1 VPWRIT
7 RKRVIISISTILKP
21 RPNGISKLRAPACG
35 RQAQAG
41 ISDSMITLNHVQKQ
55 FGSKVLFRDCSLQIG
70 VRGRVGL
77 IGPNGSGKT
86 TLFRMI
92 LGEESIDEGEV
103 LIAKGV
109 KMGYLPQ
116 EVISFKGNTVLNE
129 VLKSLTNITS
139 LQDKMKI
146 LEEELSS
153 MEVPK
158 EQERLAKE
166 YGKLQ
171 ERYTLLG
178 GYGLEAEAKRILQGL
193 GFKEGD
199 FDRLTDELSGGWR
212 MRMALAKI
220 LLQSPDL
227 LLLDE
232 PTNHLDLVSLIWLE
246 EFLINYPGAMVIVS
260 HDRVF
265 LNHLIDWIAEIEA
278 QKIDLYYG
286 DYDHYLEE
294 KEARRQILEATYK
307 TQQRKIEQTE
317 RFIERFRAK
326 NTKSSQVQSRIKM
339 LEKIERIELPEKKK
353 EIRLHFPAPKRS
365 GHKAVEVKNL
375 HKSYGETVVYQGI
388 DFNLYR
394 GDKVALVG
402 PNGAGKSTLLKILA
416 GVLVFEEGEVILG
429 KDVTRAYF
437 AQHQFDILGPENTV
451 FEELLSIATD
461 ESQTELRTI
470 LGTFLFSGDEIDKRV
485 SVLSGGEK
493 SRLVLAKMLL
503 RPANFLLLDEPT
515 SHLDI
520 PSRNVLEMALK
531 QFQGTICLI
540 THDRHLINEIA
551 NKIVEIDKGIP
562 HLYPG
567 NYEYY
572 LYKKQQI
579 EKEEVPKEVGA
590 IPSGPEAHPGR
601 RQEPSL
607 PIKKRASYRTKEERR
622 KRAQEMDQ
630 FKRQLSSLEKRFQEV
645 EKSLHATTQ
654 KLDHLNQRLSD
665 PSLYLNQQETYETVQ
680 THKQVKEQVRELT
693 QLWEFLALELEEL
706 KMASLLSTAKD

>member
-1 VPWRIT
+1 
-7 RKRVIISISTILKP
+7 
-21 RPNGISKLRAPACG
+21 
-35 RQAQAG
+35 
-41 ISDSMITLNHVQKQ
+41 MITLTHVQKQ
-55 FGSKVLFRDCSLQIG
+55 FGSKVLFKDCSLQIG
-70 VRGRVGL
+70 VRDRVGL

-92 LGEESIDEGEV
+92 LGEESIDDGEI

-109 KMGYLPQ
+109 KIGHLPQ
-116 EVISFKGNTVLNE
+116 EVISFKENTVLDE
-129 VLKSLTNITS
+129 VLRSLTNITS

-146 LEEELSS
+146 LEEELSTIQG
-153 MEVPK
+153 PK
-158 EQERLAKE
+158 EQEKLTKE

-193 GFKEGD
+193 GFKERD
-199 FDRLTDELSGGWR
+199 FNRVTHELSGGWL
-212 MRMALAKI
+212 MRIALAKI

-232 PTNHLDLVSLIWLE
+232 PTNHLDLASLIWLE

-278 QKIDLYYG
+278 QRIDLYYG

-294 KEARRQILEATYK
+294 KEARVQILEATFK

-353 EIRLHFPAPKRS
+353 EVRFHFPAPKRS
-365 GHKAVEVKNL
+365 GHKVVEVKNL
-375 HKSYGETVVYQGI
+375 HKSYGDTVVYQGI
-388 DFNLYR
+388 GISFYR
-394 GDKVALVG
+394 GDKAALVG

-416 GVLVFEEGEVILG
+416 GVLDFEQGEVTLG

-437 AQHQFDILGPENTV
+437 AQHQFDILRPENTV

-461 ESQTELRTI
+461 ESQTELRTL
-470 LGTFLFSGDEIDKRV
+470 LGTFLFTGDEIEKKV

-503 RPANFLLLDEPT
+503 KPANFLLFDEPT

-520 PSRNVLEMALK
+520 SSRNVLETALK
-531 QFQGTICLI
+531 QFQGTLCLI

-551 NKIVEIDKGIP
+551 NKIIEIDQGIP

-567 NYEYY
+567 NYDYY
-572 LYKKQQI
+572 LYKKQQLQKEQVKKEVQVKAEVK
-579 EKEEVPKEVGA
+579 EKEKYA
-590 IPSGPEAHPGR
+590 T
-601 RQEPSL
+601 
-607 PIKKRASYRTKEERR
+607 KKSKVVVKEERR
-622 KRAQEMDQ
+622 KRSQEMDQ
-630 FKRQLSSLEKRFQEV
+630 FRRQRSGLEKRFQEI
-645 EKSLHATTQ
+645 EKSLHEATQ
-654 KLDHLNQRLSD
+654 KLDQLNQRLSD
-665 PSLYLNQQETYETVQ
+665 PNLYLNQQETYETVQ
-680 THKQVKEQVRELT
+680 THKQVKEQVKKLT
-693 QLWEFLALELEEL
+693 QSWEFLALELEEM
-706 KMASLLSTAKD
+706 KGVM

>member
-1 VPWRIT
+1 
-7 RKRVIISISTILKP
+7 
-21 RPNGISKLRAPACG
+21 
-35 RQAQAG
+35 
-41 ISDSMITLNHVQKQ
+41 
-55 FGSKVLFRDCSLQIG
+55 
-70 VRGRVGL
+70 
-77 IGPNGSGKT
+77 
-86 TLFRMI
+86 
-92 LGEESIDEGEV
+92 
-103 LIAKGV
+103 
-109 KMGYLPQ
+109 
-116 EVISFKGNTVLNE
+116 
-129 VLKSLTNITS
+129 
-139 LQDKMKI
+139 MKI

-153 MEVPK
+153 MEDPK

-193 GFKEGD
+193 GFKERD

-212 MRMALAKI
+212 MRIALAKI

-294 KEARRQILEATYK
+294 KEARGQILEATYK

-339 LEKIERIELPEKKK
+339 LEKIERIKLPEKKK
-353 EIRLHFPAPKRS
+353 EIRFHFPAPKRS
-365 GHKAVEVKNL
+365 GHKVAEVKNL

-388 DFNLYR
+388 GLHLYR

-416 GVLVFEEGEVILG
+416 GVLDFEKGEVILG

-437 AQHQFDILGPENTV
+437 AQNQFDLLRPENTV
-451 FEELLSIATD
+451 FEELLSIATE
-461 ESQTELRTI
+461 ESQTELRTL
-470 LGTFLFSGDEIDKRV
+470 LGTFLFTGDDIDKRV

-503 RPANFLLLDEPT
+503 KPANFLLLDEPT

-520 PSRNVLEMALK
+520 SSRNVLEMALK

-551 NKIVEIDKGIP
+551 NKVVEIDQGIP
-562 HLYPG
+562 RLYPG
-567 NYEYY
+567 NYDYY

-579 EKEEVPKEVGA
+579 QSDEHVGA
-590 IPSGPEAHPGR
+590 IYGTTVAPTHE
-601 RQEPSL
+601 L
-607 PIKKRASYRTKEERR
+607 PLQKRKSSYKTKEERR

-630 FKRQLSSLEKRFQEV
+630 FRRQLSGLEKRVQEV
-645 EKSLHATTQ
+645 EKSLHEATQ

-665 PSLYLNQQETYETVQ
+665 PNLYSNQRETYETVQ
-680 THKQVKEQVRELT
+680 THKQVQEQVRELT
-693 QLWEFLALELEEL
+693 QLWEFLALELEEV
-706 KMASLLSTAKD
+706 KMASLMANAED

>member
-1 VPWRIT
+1 
-7 RKRVIISISTILKP
+7 
-21 RPNGISKLRAPACG
+21 
-35 RQAQAG
+35 
-41 ISDSMITLNHVQKQ
+41 MITLNHVQKQ
-55 FGSKVLFRDCSLQIG
+55 FGSKVLFGDCSLQIG
-70 VRGRVGL
+70 VRDRVGL
-77 IGPNGSGKT
+77 IGPNGAGKT
-86 TLFRMI
+86 SLFRMI
-92 LGEESIDEGEV
+92 LGEESIDEGEI

-116 EVISFKGNTVLNE
+116 EVISFKGNTLLDE
-129 VLKSLTNITS
+129 VLKSLTSITS

-153 MEVPK
+153 IKDPK
-158 EQERLAKE
+158 DQERIAKE

-193 GFKEGD
+193 GFKERD
-199 FDRLTDELSGGWR
+199 FNRLTDELSGGWR
-212 MRMALAKI
+212 MRIALAKI

-232 PTNHLDLVSLIWLE
+232 PTNHLDLGSLIWLE

-265 LNHLIDWIAEIEA
+265 LNHLIGWIAEIES
-278 QKIDLYYG
+278 QRIDLYRG

-294 KEARRQILEATYK
+294 KESREQILEATYK

-339 LEKIERIELPEKKK
+339 LEKIERIELPEKRR
-353 EIRLHFPAPKRS
+353 EIRFQFPAPKRS
-365 GHKAVEVKNL
+365 GHKVAEVKDL
-375 HKSYGETVVYQGI
+375 YKSYGETIVYQGI
-388 DFNLYR
+388 GLHLYR

-416 GVLVFEEGEVILG
+416 GVLDFEEGEVILG

-437 AQHQFDILGPENTV
+437 AQHQFDLLCPENTV
-451 FEELLSIATD
+451 FGELLSIATD
-461 ESQTELRTI
+461 ESQTELRTL
-470 LGTFLFSGDEIDKRV
+470 LGTFLFSGDDIDKRV

-503 RPANFLLLDEPT
+503 KPANFLLLDEPT

-520 PSRNVLEMALK
+520 SSRNVLEMALK

-551 NKIVEIDKGIP
+551 NKVVEIDQGIP
-562 HLYPG
+562 RVYPG
-567 NYEYY
+567 NYDYY

-579 EKEEVPKEVGA
+579 QKGEIQQEGGEVVESTVGPTHES
-590 IPSGPEAHPGR
+590 PSPTR
-601 RQEPSL
+601 KKSL
-607 PIKKRASYRTKEERR
+607 YKTKEERR

-630 FKRQLSSLEKRFQEV
+630 FNRQLSGLEKRVQEV
-645 EKSLHATTQ
+645 EKSLQEATQ

-665 PSLYLNQQETYETVQ
+665 PHLYLNQRETYETVQ
-680 THKQVKEQVRELT
+680 THKQVKDQVKELT

-706 KMASLLSTAKD
+706 KMTSIMASAGD

>member
-1 VPWRIT
+1 
-7 RKRVIISISTILKP
+7 
-21 RPNGISKLRAPACG
+21 
-35 RQAQAG
+35 
-41 ISDSMITLNHVQKQ
+41 MMTLDHIQKQ
-55 FGSKVLFRDCSLQIG
+55 FGGKVLFRDCSLQIG
-70 VRGRVGL
+70 ARDRVGL

-92 LGEESIDEGEV
+92 LGEESIDEGEI

-109 KMGYLPQ
+109 KIGYLPQ
-116 EVISFKGNTVLNE
+116 EVITFRANTVLDE

-153 MEVPK
+153 IEDQK
-158 EQERLAKE
+158 KQERLAKE

-193 GFKEGD
+193 GFKERD
-199 FDRLTDELSGGWR
+199 FNRATDELSGGWL
-212 MRMALAKI
+212 MRIALAKI

-232 PTNHLDLVSLIWLE
+232 PTNHLDLESLIWLE
-246 EFLINYPGAMVIVS
+246 EFLIGYPGAMIIVS

-265 LNHLIDWIAEIEA
+265 LNHLIDRIAEIEA

-286 DYDHYLEE
+286 DYDHYLQER
-294 KEARRQILEATYK
+294 EARRQVLEATYK

-339 LEKIERIELPEKKK
+339 LEKIERIELPENNK
-353 EIRLHFPAPKRS
+353 EIRFHFPSPKRS
-365 GHKAVEVKNL
+365 GHKVAEVKNL
-375 HKSYGETVVYQGI
+375 HKRYGETVVYQGI

-416 GVLVFEEGEVILG
+416 GVLDHEKGEVILG

-437 AQHQFDILGPENTV
+437 AQHQFDILRPENTV

-461 ESQTELRTI
+461 ESQTELRTL
-470 LGTFLFSGDEIDKRV
+470 LGTFLFSGDEIEKKV

-493 SRLVLAKMLL
+493 SRLILAKMLL
-503 RPANFLLLDEPT
+503 RPANFLLFDEPT

-520 PSRNVLEMALK
+520 PSRNVLEMGLR
-531 QFQGTICLI
+531 QFQGTICFI

-551 NKIVEIDKGIP
+551 NKIIEIDKGIP

-567 NYEYY
+567 NYDYY
-572 LYKKQQI
+572 LYKIQQI
-579 EKEEVPKEVGA
+579 PIDESQEEARAAPA
-590 IPSGPEAHPGR
+590 SPSP
-601 RQEPSL
+601 L
-607 PIKKRASYRTKEERR
+607 KKKSSYRSKEERR
-622 KRAQEMDQ
+622 KKALEIDQ

-645 EKSLHATTQ
+645 EESLHEATQ
-654 KLDHLNQRLSD
+654 KLDHLNQRLSSPD
-665 PSLYLNQQETYETVQ
+665 LYLNQQETYETVQ

-706 KMASLLSTAKD
+706 KMTNLISNAKDQNSP

>member
-1 VPWRIT
+1 
-7 RKRVIISISTILKP
+7 
-21 RPNGISKLRAPACG
+21 
-35 RQAQAG
+35 
-41 ISDSMITLNHVQKQ
+41 MITLNHIQKQ
-55 FGSKVLFRDCSLQIG
+55 FGSRIIFKDCSLQIG
-70 VRGRVGL
+70 VRDRLGL

-92 LGEESIDEGEV
+92 LGEESFDEGEI

-109 KMGYLPQ
+109 KFGYLPQ
-116 EVISFKGNTVLNE
+116 EFISFRSNTVLDE

-153 MEVPK
+153 IQDPK
-158 EQERLAKE
+158 KQERLANE

-193 GFKEGD
+193 GFKERD
-199 FDRLTDELSGGWR
+199 FDRLTDELSGGWL
-212 MRMALAKI
+212 MRIALAKI

-232 PTNHLDLVSLIWLE
+232 PTNHLDLASLIWLE
-246 EFLINYPGAMVIVS
+246 EFLINYPGAIVIVS

-265 LNHLIDWIAEIEA
+265 LNHLIDRIAEIEA

-294 KEARRQILEATYK
+294 KEARIQILEATFK

-339 LEKIERIELPEKKK
+339 LEKIERIELPEKRK
-353 EIRLHFPAPKRS
+353 EVRFLFPAPSRS
-365 GHKAVEVKNL
+365 GHKVVEVKNL
-375 HKSYGETVVYQGI
+375 HKRYGETMVYHGI
-388 DFNLYR
+388 DLTLYR

-416 GVLVFEEGEVILG
+416 GVLEFEEGDVILG
-429 KDVTRAYF
+429 KDVTSAYF
-437 AQHQFDILGPENTV
+437 AQHQFDVLRPENTV
-451 FEELLSIATD
+451 LEELLSVATD

-470 LGTFLFSGDEIDKRV
+470 LGTFLFSGDEIEKKV

-493 SRLVLAKMLL
+493 SRLILAKMLL
-503 RPANFLLLDEPT
+503 NPANFLLFDEPT

-520 PSRNVLEMALK
+520 PSRNVLEMALE

-551 NKIVEIDKGIP
+551 NKVIDIDQGIP
-562 HLYPG
+562 HLYSG

-579 EKEEVPKEVGA
+579 SLEETKQEVKNEAKVRVEEKEKAE
-590 IPSGPEAHPGR
+590 
-601 RQEPSL
+601 
-607 PIKKRASYRTKEERR
+607 KKKTKYMAKEERR

-630 FKRQLSSLEKRFQEV
+630 FKRQLSSLEKRLQEV
-645 EKSLHATTQ
+645 EKSLHDATQ
-654 KLDHLNQRLSD
+654 KLDQLNQKLSN
-665 PSLYLNQQETYETVQ
+665 PNLYLNQQETYETVQ
-680 THKQVKEQVRELT
+680 THKQVKEQVKELT
-693 QLWEFLALELEEL
+693 HLWEFLALELEEL
-706 KMASLLSTAKD
+706 KGMNIMTNAKE

>member
-1 VPWRIT
+1 
-7 RKRVIISISTILKP
+7 
-21 RPNGISKLRAPACG
+21 
-35 RQAQAG
+35 
-41 ISDSMITLNHVQKQ
+41 MITLNHVRKQ
-55 FGSKVLFRDCSLQIG
+55 FGSRVLLKDCSLQIG
-70 VRGRVGL
+70 VRDRVGL

-86 TLFRMI
+86 TLFKMI
-92 LGEESIDEGEV
+92 SGEEFIDEGEI
-103 LIAKGV
+103 LIAKEV
-109 KMGYLPQ
+109 KIGYLPQ
-116 EVISFKGNTVLNE
+116 EVLVFQGNLVLDE

-153 MEVPK
+153 IEDPK

-193 GFKEGD
+193 GFKERD
-199 FDRLTDELSGGWR
+199 FNRPTDELSGGWL
-212 MRMALAKI
+212 MRIALAKI

-232 PTNHLDLVSLIWLE
+232 PTNHLDLTSLIWLE
-246 EFLINYPGAMVIVS
+246 EFLVNYPGAMVIVS

-286 DYDHYLEE
+286 GYDHYLEE

-307 TQQRKIEQTE
+307 TQQKKIEQTE

-339 LEKIERIELPEKKK
+339 LEKIERIELPEKKR
-353 EIRLHFPAPKRS
+353 EIRFHFPAPKRS
-365 GHKAVEVKNL
+365 GHKVVEVKNL

-388 DFNLYR
+388 DLHLFR
-394 GDKVALVG
+394 GDKVVLVG

-416 GVLVFEEGEVILG
+416 GVLDFEEGEVLLG

-437 AQHQFDILGPENTV
+437 AQHQFDILRPENTV
-451 FEELLSIATD
+451 FEELLSVATE

-470 LGTFLFSGDEIDKRV
+470 LGTFLFSGDEIEKKV

-493 SRLVLAKMLL
+493 SRLILAKMLL
-503 RPANFLLLDEPT
+503 RPANLLLFDEPT

-540 THDRHLINEIA
+540 THDRHLINEMA
-551 NKIVEIDKGIP
+551 NKIIEIDRGIP

-567 NYEYY
+567 NYDYY
-572 LYKKQQI
+572 LYKKQHTQKEEL
-579 EKEEVPKEVGA
+579 EKEGGTILA
-590 IPSGPEAHPGR
+590 SPSS
-601 RQEPSL
+601 Q
-607 PIKKRASYRTKEERR
+607 KKKSSFKTKEERR
-622 KRAQEMDQ
+622 KRALEMDQ
-630 FKRQLSSLEKRFQEV
+630 FRKQLSHLEKRFLEV
-645 EKSLHATTQ
+645 EKSLHEATE

-665 PSLYLNQQETYETVQ
+665 PKLYLNQQETYETVQ
-680 THKQVKEQVRELT
+680 THRQVKEQVRELT
-693 QLWEFLALELEEL
+693 QLWEFLAIELEEL
-706 KMASLLSTAKD
+706 KMTSLMSGSKDQGLN

>member
-1 VPWRIT
+1 
-7 RKRVIISISTILKP
+7 
-21 RPNGISKLRAPACG
+21 
-35 RQAQAG
+35 
-41 ISDSMITLNHVQKQ
+41 MITLNHVQKH
-55 FGSKVLFRDCSLQIG
+55 FGSKVIFKDCSLQIG
-70 VRGRVGL
+70 VRDRLGL

-86 TLFRMI
+86 TLFRLI
-92 LGEESIDEGEV
+92 LGEESADEGEI

-116 EVISFKGNTVLNE
+116 EVISFRGNTVLDE
-129 VLKSLTNITS
+129 VLKSLTSITS

-153 MEVPK
+153 IQDPK
-158 EQERLAKE
+158 KQERLANE

-193 GFKEGD
+193 GFKEMD
-199 FDRLTDELSGGWR
+199 FDRVTDELSGGWL
-212 MRMALAKI
+212 MRIALAKI

-246 EFLINYPGAMVIVS
+246 EFLTNYPGAMIIVS

-265 LNHLIDWIAEIEA
+265 LNHLIDRIAEIEG

-286 DYDHYLEE
+286 DYDLYLEE
-294 KEARRQILEATYK
+294 KEARIQILEATYK

-339 LEKIERIELPEKKK
+339 LEKIERIELPDKKK
-353 EIRLHFPAPKRS
+353 EIRFRFPAPARS
-365 GHKAVEVKNL
+365 GHKVVEVKNL
-375 HKSYGETVVYQGI
+375 HKRYGKTVVYRGI
-388 DFNLYR
+388 DLALYR

-416 GVLVFEEGEVILG
+416 GVLDFEEGDVVLG

-437 AQHQFDILGPENTV
+437 AQHQFDLLHPENTV
-451 FEELLSIATD
+451 FEELLSVATD

-470 LGTFLFSGDEIDKRV
+470 LGTFLFSGDEIEKKV

-493 SRLVLAKMLL
+493 SRLILAKILL
-503 RPANFLLLDEPT
+503 KPANFLLFDEPT

-551 NKIVEIDKGIP
+551 NKVIDIDKGIP
-562 HLYPG
+562 HLYSG

-579 EKEEVPKEVGA
+579 PLEETKQEVKNEAKVRVEEKEKAE
-590 IPSGPEAHPGR
+590 
-601 RQEPSL
+601 
-607 PIKKRASYRTKEERR
+607 KKKTRDMAKEERR

-645 EKSLHATTQ
+645 EKSLHEATQ
-654 KLDHLNQRLSD
+654 KLDQLNQKLSN
-665 PSLYLNQQETYETVQ
+665 PNLYLNQQETYETVQ
-680 THKQVKEQVRELT
+680 THKQVKEQVKELT
-693 QLWEFLALELEEL
+693 HLWEFLALELEEL
-706 KMASLLSTAKD
+706 KRINIMSTAKG

>member
-1 VPWRIT
+1 MAFT
-7 RKRVIISISTILKP
+7 CLS
-21 RPNGISKLRAPACG
+21 
-35 RQAQAG
+35 QAG
-41 ISDSMITLNHVQKQ
+41 LSDSMITFNHVQKQ
-55 FGSKVLFRDCSLQIG
+55 FGSKVLFKDCSLQIG
-70 VRGRVGL
+70 VRDRVGL

-92 LGEESIDEGEV
+92 LGEESIDEGEI

-109 KMGYLPQ
+109 KIGYLPQ
-116 EVISFKGNTVLNE
+116 EVISFRGNPVLDE
-129 VLKSLTNITS
+129 VLKSLTNIAS

-153 MEVPK
+153 IEDPK
-158 EQERLAKE
+158 KQERLAKE

-193 GFKEGD
+193 GFKERD
-199 FDRLTDELSGGWR
+199 FSRATDELSGGWL
-212 MRMALAKI
+212 MRIALAKI

-232 PTNHLDLVSLIWLE
+232 PTNHLDLASLIWLE
-246 EFLINYPGAMVIVS
+246 EFLINYPGAMMIVS

-265 LNHLIDWIAEIEA
+265 LNHLIDRIAEIEA

-294 KEARRQILEATYK
+294 KESRRKILEATYK

-339 LEKIERIELPEKKK
+339 LEKIERIEVPEKKK
-353 EIRLHFPAPKRS
+353 EIRFHFPTPKRS
-365 GHKAVEVKNL
+365 GHKVVEVKNL
-375 HKSYGETVVYQGI
+375 HKSYGEIVVYQGI
-388 DFNLYR
+388 DLHLYR
-394 GDKVALVG
+394 GDKVALIG

-416 GVLVFEEGEVILG
+416 GVLDFEEGEIILG

-437 AQHQFDILGPENTV
+437 AQHQFDILRPENTV
-451 FEELLSIATD
+451 FEELLSVATD

-470 LGTFLFSGDEIDKRV
+470 LGTFLFSGDEIEKKV

-493 SRLVLAKMLL
+493 SRLILAKMLL
-503 RPANFLLLDEPT
+503 KPANFLLFDEPT

-551 NKIVEIDKGIP
+551 NKVIEIDEGILR
-562 HLYPG
+562 LYPG
-567 NYEYY
+567 NYDYY

-579 EKEEVPKEVGA
+579 QMEGVEKDVGA
-590 IPSGPEAHPGR
+590 MLAAGPDGPLAW
-601 RQEPSL
+601 
-607 PIKKRASYRTKEERR
+607 RASPSPRKKKSSFNTKEERR
-622 KRAQEMDQ
+622 KRALEMDQ
-630 FKRQLSSLEKRFQEV
+630 FKRQLSGLEKRFQEV
-645 EKSLHATTQ
+645 EKSLQEATQ
-654 KLDHLNQRLSD
+654 KLDQLNQRLSD
-665 PSLYLNQQETYETVQ
+665 PHLYLNQQETYETVQ
-680 THKQVKEQVRELT
+680 TQKQVKEQVRELT

-706 KMASLLSTAKD
+706 KMTSFISTAKDQGPTR

>member
-1 VPWRIT
+1 
-7 RKRVIISISTILKP
+7 
-21 RPNGISKLRAPACG
+21 
-35 RQAQAG
+35 
-41 ISDSMITLNHVQKQ
+41 MITLNHVQKH
-55 FGSKVLFRDCSLQIG
+55 FGSKVIFKDCSLQIG
-70 VRGRVGL
+70 VRDRLGL

-86 TLFRMI
+86 TLFRLI
-92 LGEESIDEGEV
+92 LGEESADEGEI

-116 EVISFKGNTVLNE
+116 EVISFRGNTVLDE
-129 VLKSLTNITS
+129 VLKSLTSITS

-153 MEVPK
+153 IQDPK
-158 EQERLAKE
+158 KQERLANE

-193 GFKEGD
+193 GFKEMD
-199 FDRLTDELSGGWR
+199 FDRVTDELSGGWL
-212 MRMALAKI
+212 MRIALAKI

-246 EFLINYPGAMVIVS
+246 EFLANYPGAMIIVS

-265 LNHLIDWIAEIEA
+265 LNHLIDRIAEIEG

-286 DYDHYLEE
+286 DYDLYLEE
-294 KEARRQILEATYK
+294 KEARIQILEATYK

-339 LEKIERIELPEKKK
+339 LEKIERIELPDKKK
-353 EIRLHFPAPKRS
+353 EIRFRFPAPARS
-365 GHKAVEVKNL
+365 GHKVVEVKNL
-375 HKSYGETVVYQGI
+375 HKRYGKTVVYRGI
-388 DFNLYR
+388 DLALYR

-416 GVLVFEEGEVILG
+416 GVLDFEEGDVVLG

-437 AQHQFDILGPENTV
+437 AQHQFDLLHPENTV
-451 FEELLSIATD
+451 FEELLSVATD

-470 LGTFLFSGDEIDKRV
+470 LGTFLFSGDEIEKKV

-493 SRLVLAKMLL
+493 SRLILAKILL
-503 RPANFLLLDEPT
+503 KPANFLLFDEPT

-551 NKIVEIDKGIP
+551 NKVIDIDKGIP
-562 HLYPG
+562 HLYSG

-579 EKEEVPKEVGA
+579 PLEETKQEVKNEAKVRVEEKEKAE
-590 IPSGPEAHPGR
+590 
-601 RQEPSL
+601 
-607 PIKKRASYRTKEERR
+607 KKKTRDMAKEERR

-645 EKSLHATTQ
+645 EKSLHEATQ
-654 KLDHLNQRLSD
+654 KLDQLNQKLSN
-665 PSLYLNQQETYETVQ
+665 PNLYLNQQETYETVQ
-680 THKQVKEQVRELT
+680 THKQVKEQVKELT
-693 QLWEFLALELEEL
+693 HLWEFLALELEEL
-706 KMASLLSTAKD
+706 KRINIMSTAKG

>member
-1 VPWRIT
+1 
-7 RKRVIISISTILKP
+7 
-21 RPNGISKLRAPACG
+21 
-35 RQAQAG
+35 
-41 ISDSMITLNHVQKQ
+41 MMTLDHIQKQ
-55 FGSKVLFRDCSLQIG
+55 FGGKVLFRDCSLQIG
-70 VRGRVGL
+70 VRDRVGL

-92 LGEESIDEGEV
+92 LGEESVDEGEI
-103 LIAKGV
+103 LLAKGV
-109 KMGYLPQ
+109 KIGYLPQ
-116 EVISFKGNTVLNE
+116 EVITFRGNTVLDE

-153 MEVPK
+153 IEDQK
-158 EQERLAKE
+158 KQERLAKE

-193 GFKEGD
+193 GFKERD
-199 FDRLTDELSGGWR
+199 FNRATDELSGGWL
-212 MRMALAKI
+212 MRIALAMI

-232 PTNHLDLVSLIWLE
+232 PTNHLDLESLIWLE
-246 EFLINYPGAMVIVS
+246 EFLIGYPGAMIIVS

-265 LNHLIDWIAEIEA
+265 LNHLIDRIAEIEA

-286 DYDHYLEE
+286 DYDHYLQERE
-294 KEARRQILEATYK
+294 TRRQVLEATYK
-307 TQQRKIEQTE
+307 TQQRKIGQTE

-339 LEKIERIELPEKKK
+339 LEKIERIELPENKK
-353 EIRLHFPAPKRS
+353 EIRFHFPSPKRS
-365 GHKAVEVKNL
+365 GHKVAEVKNL
-375 HKSYGETVVYQGI
+375 HKRYGETVVYQGI

-416 GVLVFEEGEVILG
+416 GVLDHEKGEVILG

-437 AQHQFDILGPENTV
+437 AQHQFDILLPENTV
-451 FEELLSIATD
+451 FEELLSISTD
-461 ESQTELRTI
+461 ESQTELRT
-470 LGTFLFSGDEIDKRV
+470 LMGTFLFSGDEIEKKV

-493 SRLVLAKMLL
+493 SRLILAKMLL
-503 RPANFLLLDEPT
+503 RPANFLLFDEPT

-520 PSRNVLEMALK
+520 PSRSVLEMALK
-531 QFQGTICLI
+531 QFQGTICFI

-551 NKIVEIDKGIP
+551 NKIIEIDKGIP

-567 NYEYY
+567 NYDYY

-579 EKEEVPKEVGA
+579 PTDESQEEARATPA
-590 IPSGPEAHPGR
+590 SP
-601 RQEPSL
+601 L
-607 PIKKRASYRTKEERR
+607 PLKKKSSYRSKEERR
-622 KRAQEMDQ
+622 KRALEIDQ

-645 EKSLHATTQ
+645 EKSLHEATQ
-654 KLDHLNQRLSD
+654 KLDHLNQRLSSPD
-665 PSLYLNQQETYETVQ
+665 LYLNQQETYETVQ

-706 KMASLLSTAKD
+706 KMTDLISNAKDQSSN

>member
-1 VPWRIT
+1 
-7 RKRVIISISTILKP
+7 
-21 RPNGISKLRAPACG
+21 
-35 RQAQAG
+35 
-41 ISDSMITLNHVQKQ
+41 MITLNHIQKQ
-55 FGSKVLFRDCSLQIG
+55 FGSRIIFKDCSLQIG
-70 VRGRVGL
+70 VRDRLGL

-92 LGEESIDEGEV
+92 LGEESFDEGEI

-109 KMGYLPQ
+109 KFGYLPQ
-116 EVISFKGNTVLNE
+116 EVISFGSNTVLDE

-153 MEVPK
+153 IQDPK
-158 EQERLAKE
+158 KQEGLANE

-193 GFKEGD
+193 GFKERD
-199 FDRLTDELSGGWR
+199 FDRLTDELSGGWL
-212 MRMALAKI
+212 MRIALAKI

-232 PTNHLDLVSLIWLE
+232 PTNHLDLASLIWLE
-246 EFLINYPGAMVIVS
+246 EFLINYPGAIVIVS

-265 LNHLIDWIAEIEA
+265 LNHLIDRIAEIEA

-294 KEARRQILEATYK
+294 KEARIQILEATFK

-339 LEKIERIELPEKKK
+339 LEKIERIELPEKRK
-353 EIRLHFPAPKRS
+353 EVRFLFPAPSRS
-365 GHKAVEVKNL
+365 GHKVVEVKNL
-375 HKSYGETVVYQGI
+375 HKRYGETMVYHGI
-388 DFNLYR
+388 DLTLYR

-416 GVLVFEEGEVILG
+416 GVLEFEKGDVILG

-437 AQHQFDILGPENTV
+437 AQHQFDVLRPENTV
-451 FEELLSIATD
+451 FEELLSVATD

-470 LGTFLFSGDEIDKRV
+470 LGTFLFSGDEIEKKV

-493 SRLVLAKMLL
+493 SRLILAKMLL
-503 RPANFLLLDEPT
+503 NPANFLLFDEPT

-520 PSRNVLEMALK
+520 PSRNVLEMALE

-551 NKIVEIDKGIP
+551 NKVIDIDQGIP
-562 HLYPG
+562 HLYSG

-579 EKEEVPKEVGA
+579 SLEETKQEVKNETKVRVEEKEKAE
-590 IPSGPEAHPGR
+590 
-601 RQEPSL
+601 
-607 PIKKRASYRTKEERR
+607 KKKTKYMAKEERR

-630 FKRQLSSLEKRFQEV
+630 FKRQLSSLEKRLQEV
-645 EKSLHATTQ
+645 EKSLHDATQ
-654 KLDHLNQRLSD
+654 KLDQLNQKLSN
-665 PSLYLNQQETYETVQ
+665 PNLYLNQQETYETVQ
-680 THKQVKEQVRELT
+680 THKQVKEQVKELT
-693 QLWEFLALELEEL
+693 HLWEFLALELEEL
-706 KMASLLSTAKD
+706 KGMNIMTNAKE

>member
-1 VPWRIT
+1 
-7 RKRVIISISTILKP
+7 
-21 RPNGISKLRAPACG
+21 
-35 RQAQAG
+35 
-41 ISDSMITLNHVQKQ
+41 MITLDHIQKQ
-55 FGSKVLFRDCSLQIG
+55 FGGKVLFKDCSLQVG
-70 VRGRVGL
+70 VRDRVGL

-92 LGEESIDEGEV
+92 LGEESIDEGEI

-109 KMGYLPQ
+109 KTGYLPQ
-116 EVISFKGNTVLNE
+116 EVITFRGNTVLDE
-129 VLKSLTNITS
+129 VLKSLTSITS

-153 MEVPK
+153 IEDQK
-158 EQERLAKE
+158 KQERLAKE
-166 YGKLQ
+166 YGRLQ

-193 GFKEGD
+193 GFKERD
-199 FDRLTDELSGGWR
+199 FNRATDELSGGWL
-212 MRMALAKI
+212 MRIALAKI

-232 PTNHLDLVSLIWLE
+232 PTNHLDLESLIWLE
-246 EFLINYPGAMVIVS
+246 EFLIGYPGAMIIVS

-265 LNHLIDWIAEIEA
+265 LNHLIDRIAEIEA

-286 DYDHYLEE
+286 DYDHYLQERG
-294 KEARRQILEATYK
+294 ARRQVLEATYK

-339 LEKIERIELPEKKK
+339 LEKIERIELPENNK
-353 EIRLHFPAPKRS
+353 EIRFHFPSPKRS
-365 GHKAVEVKNL
+365 GHKVAEVKNL
-375 HKSYGETVVYQGI
+375 HKRYGETVVYQGI

-416 GVLVFEEGEVILG
+416 GVLDHEKGEVILG

-437 AQHQFDILGPENTV
+437 AQHQFDILRPENTV

-461 ESQTELRTI
+461 ESQTELRTL
-470 LGTFLFSGDEIDKRV
+470 LGTFLFSGDEIEKKV

-493 SRLVLAKMLL
+493 SRLILAKMLL
-503 RPANFLLLDEPT
+503 RPANFLLFDEPT

-531 QFQGTICLI
+531 QFQGTICFI

-551 NKIVEIDKGIP
+551 NKIIEIDKRIP
-562 HLYPG
+562 YLYPG
-567 NYEYY
+567 NYDYY

-579 EKEEVPKEVGA
+579 RTDESQEEARATPA
-590 IPSGPEAHPGR
+590 SPSP
-601 RQEPSL
+601 L
-607 PIKKRASYRTKEERR
+607 KKKSSYRSKEERR
-622 KRAQEMDQ
+622 KRALEMDQ

-645 EKSLHATTQ
+645 EKSLHEATQ
-654 KLDHLNQRLSD
+654 KLDHLNQRLSSPD
-665 PSLYLNQQETYETVQ
+665 LYLNQQETYETVQ
-680 THKQVKEQVRELT
+680 THKQVKERVRELT

-706 KMASLLSTAKD
+706 KMTNLISNAKDQSPN

>member
-1 VPWRIT
+1 
-7 RKRVIISISTILKP
+7 
-21 RPNGISKLRAPACG
+21 
-35 RQAQAG
+35 
-41 ISDSMITLNHVQKQ
+41 MITLNHVQKQ
-55 FGSKVLFRDCSLQIG
+55 FGSKILFRDCSLQIG
-70 VRGRVGL
+70 VRDRVGL
-77 IGPNGSGKT
+77 IGPNGAGKT
-86 TLFRMI
+86 SLFRMI
-92 LGEESIDEGEV
+92 LGEESIDEGEI

-116 EVISFKGNTVLNE
+116 EVISFKGNTVLDE
-129 VLKSLTNITS
+129 VLKSLTSITS

-153 MEVPK
+153 IKDPK
-158 EQERLAKE
+158 EQERLARE

-193 GFKEGD
+193 GFKERD

-212 MRMALAKI
+212 MRIALAKI

-232 PTNHLDLVSLIWLE
+232 PTNHLDLASLIWLE
-246 EFLINYPGAMVIVS
+246 EFLVNYPGAMVIVS

-265 LNHLIDWIAEIEA
+265 LNHLIDWVAEIEA
-278 QKIDLYYG
+278 QRIDLYYG

-294 KEARRQILEATYK
+294 KETRKQTLEATYK

-353 EIRLHFPAPKRS
+353 EIRFHFPAPKRS
-365 GHKAVEVKNL
+365 GHKVAEVKNL
-375 HKSYGETVVYQGI
+375 YKSYGSTVVYQGI
-388 DFNLYR
+388 SLHLYR

-416 GVLVFEEGEVILG
+416 GVLDFEKGEVILG
-429 KDVTRAYF
+429 KEVSRAYF
-437 AQHQFDILGPENTV
+437 AQHQFDLLRPENTV
-451 FEELLSIATD
+451 FGELLSIATD

-470 LGTFLFSGDEIDKRV
+470 LGTFLFSGDDIDKRV

-503 RPANFLLLDEPT
+503 KPANFLLLDEPT

-520 PSRNVLEMALK
+520 SSRNVLEMALK

-551 NKIVEIDKGIP
+551 NKVVEIDQGIP
-562 HLYPG
+562 HVYPG
-567 NYEYY
+567 NYDYY
-572 LYKKQQI
+572 IYKKEQIQKGEVQQEGGIAAGSTVVPTHEPPAPTRKKSLYK
-579 EKEEVPKEVGA
+579 
-590 IPSGPEAHPGR
+590 
-601 RQEPSL
+601 
-607 PIKKRASYRTKEERR
+607 TKEERR

-630 FKRQLSSLEKRFQEV
+630 FKRQLSSLEKRVQDV
-645 EKSLHATTQ
+645 EKSLQEATQ
-654 KLDHLNQRLSD
+654 KLDQLNQKLSD
-665 PSLYLNQQETYETVQ
+665 PNLYSNQRETYETVQ
-680 THKQVKEQVRELT
+680 THQQVKDQVRELT

-706 KMASLLSTAKD
+706 KMTSLMANAED

>member
-1 VPWRIT
+1 
-7 RKRVIISISTILKP
+7 
-21 RPNGISKLRAPACG
+21 
-35 RQAQAG
+35 
-41 ISDSMITLNHVQKQ
+41 MITFNHVQKQ
-55 FGSKVLFRDCSLQIG
+55 FGTKVIFKDCSLQIG
-70 VRGRVGL
+70 VRDRVGL

-92 LGEESIDEGEV
+92 LGEESIDKGEI

-109 KMGYLPQ
+109 KIGYLPQ
-116 EVISFKGNTVLNE
+116 EVISFKGNTVLDE
-129 VLKSLTNITS
+129 VLKSLSNITS

-153 MEVPK
+153 IEDPRG
-158 EQERLAKE
+158 QERLAKE

-193 GFKEGD
+193 GFKERD
-199 FDRLTDELSGGWR
+199 FDRRTDELSGGWL
-212 MRMALAKI
+212 MRIALAKI

-232 PTNHLDLVSLIWLE
+232 PTNHLDLTSLIWLE
-246 EFLINYPGAMVIVS
+246 EFLVNYPGAMAIVS

-265 LNHLIDWIAEIEA
+265 LNHLIDRIAEIEA
-278 QKIDLYYG
+278 EKIDLYYG
-286 DYDHYLEE
+286 DYDRYLEE
-294 KEARRQILEATYK
+294 KEARREILEATFK

-339 LEKIERIELPEKKK
+339 LEKIERIELPQEKK
-353 EIRLHFPAPKRS
+353 EIRFHFPAPKRS
-365 GHKAVEVKNL
+365 GHKVVEVRNL
-375 HKSYGETVVYQGI
+375 QKSYGQTMVYEGI
-388 DFNLYR
+388 DLNLYR
-394 GDKVALVG
+394 GDKAALVG

-416 GVLVFEEGEVILG
+416 GVLDFEEGEVILG

-437 AQHQFDILGPENTV
+437 AQHQFDILRPENTV
-451 FEELLSIATD
+451 FEELLSVATD
-461 ESQTELRTI
+461 ESQTELRTL
-470 LGTFLFSGDEIDKRV
+470 LGAFLFSGDEIEKKV

-493 SRLVLAKMLL
+493 SRLILAKMLL
-503 RPANFLLLDEPT
+503 KPANFLLLDEPT

-551 NKIVEIDKGIP
+551 NKVIEIDDGVP
-562 HLYPG
+562 HFYPG
-567 NYEYY
+567 NYDYY

-579 EKEEVPKEVGA
+579 QSGEAQEKEVRKSEIQER
-590 IPSGPEAHPGR
+590 PEPQKNKSSH
-601 RQEPSL
+601 
-607 PIKKRASYRTKEERR
+607 RTKEERG
-622 KRAQEMDQ
+622 KKAQEMDQ
-630 FKRQLSSLEKRFQEV
+630 FRRQLSKLEKKFQEV
-645 EKSLHATTQ
+645 EKSLQEATQ

-665 PSLYLNQQETYETVQ
+665 PNLYLNQQETYETVQ

-693 QLWEFLALELEEL
+693 QLWEFLALELEEV
-706 KMASLLSTAKD
+706 KMTSLMANAED

>member
-1 VPWRIT
+1 
-7 RKRVIISISTILKP
+7 
-21 RPNGISKLRAPACG
+21 
-35 RQAQAG
+35 
-41 ISDSMITLNHVQKQ
+41 MITLSHVQKQ
-55 FGSKVLFRDCSLQIG
+55 FGSKVLFKDCSLQIG
-70 VRGRVGL
+70 VRDRVGL

-92 LGEESIDEGEV
+92 LGEESIDEGELLV
-103 LIAKGV
+103 AKNV
-109 KMGYLPQ
+109 KIGYLPQ
-116 EVISFKGNTVLNE
+116 EVISFKGNSVLDE

-139 LQDKMKI
+139 LQDKMTI

-153 MEVPK
+153 IEDPK
-158 EQERLAKE
+158 KQERLARE

-171 ERYTLLG
+171 ERYALLG

-193 GFKEGD
+193 GFKERD
-199 FDRLTDELSGGWR
+199 FDRLTDELSGGWL
-212 MRMALAKI
+212 MRIALAKI

-232 PTNHLDLVSLIWLE
+232 PTNHLDLASLIWLE
-246 EFLINYPGAMVIVS
+246 EFLTNYPGAMVIVS

-265 LNHLIDWIAEIEA
+265 LSHLIDWIAEIEG
-278 QKIDLYYG
+278 QRIDLYYG

-294 KEARRQILEATYK
+294 KEARAQVLEATYK

-339 LEKIERIELPEKKK
+339 LEKIDRIELPEKKK
-353 EIRLHFPAPKRS
+353 EIRFHFPAPKRS
-365 GHKAVEVKNL
+365 GHKVAEVKNL
-375 HKSYGETVVYQGI
+375 HKSYGDTVVYQGI
-388 DFNLYR
+388 DLSFYR

-416 GVLVFEEGEVILG
+416 GVLEFEQGEVILG

-437 AQHQFDILGPENTV
+437 AQHQFDLLPPENTV

-461 ESQTELRTI
+461 ESQTDLRTL
-470 LGTFLFSGDEIDKRV
+470 LGTFLFSEDEIEKRV

-503 RPANFLLLDEPT
+503 KPANFLLFDEPT

-520 PSRNVLEMALK
+520 SSRNVLEIALK
-531 QFQGTICLI
+531 QFQGTICLV
-540 THDRHLINEIA
+540 THDRHLINRIA
-551 NKIVEIDKGIP
+551 NKVTEIDRGIP
-562 HLYPG
+562 NIFLG
-567 NYEYY
+567 NYDDY
-572 LYKKQQI
+572 LYKRQQI
-579 EKEEVPKEVGA
+579 QSEEAQKSEAPK
-590 IPSGPEAHPGR
+590 
-601 RQEPSL
+601 RQEP
-607 PIKKRASYRTKEERR
+607 IKKKSPYKTKEERR

-630 FKRQLSSLEKRFQEV
+630 FKRQLSRLEKRFQEV
-645 EKSLHATTQ
+645 EKSLQEATQ
-654 KLDHLNQRLSD
+654 KLDRLDQRLSD
-665 PSLYLNQQETYETVQ
+665 PNLYLNQQETYETVR
-680 THKQVKEQVRELT
+680 THKQVKEQVGELT

-706 KMASLLSTAKD
+706 KTTSLM

>member
-1 VPWRIT
+1 
-7 RKRVIISISTILKP
+7 
-21 RPNGISKLRAPACG
+21 
-35 RQAQAG
+35 
-41 ISDSMITLNHVQKQ
+41 MITLNHVQKQ
-55 FGSKVLFRDCSLQIG
+55 FGSRVLFKDCSLQIG
-70 VRGRVGL
+70 ARDRIGL

-92 LGEESIDEGEV
+92 LGEESIDGGEI

-109 KMGYLPQ
+109 KIGYLPQ
-116 EVISFKGNTVLNE
+116 EVISFRGNTVLDE

-153 MEVPK
+153 IQDPK
-158 EQERLAKE
+158 KQERLANE

-193 GFKEGD
+193 GFKETD
-199 FDRLTDELSGGWR
+199 FYRATDELSGGWL
-212 MRMALAKI
+212 MRIALSKI
-220 LLQSPDL
+220 LFQSPDL

-232 PTNHLDLVSLIWLE
+232 PTNHLDLESLIWLE
-246 EFLINYPGAMVIVS
+246 EFLVNYPGAIVIVS

-265 LNHLIDWIAEIEA
+265 LNHLIDRIAEIEGE
-278 QKIDLYYG
+278 KIDLYYS

-294 KEARRQILEATYK
+294 KENRREILEATYK
-307 TQQRKIEQTE
+307 TQQKKIEQTE

-339 LEKIERIELPEKKK
+339 LEKIDRIELPKERR
-353 EIRLHFPAPKRS
+353 EIRFEFPIPKRS
-365 GHKAVEVKNL
+365 GHRVLEVENL
-375 HKSYGETVVYQGI
+375 HKNYGETVVYQGI
-388 DFNLYR
+388 DLTLFR

-416 GVLVFEEGEVILG
+416 GVLDYEKGEAVPG

-437 AQHQFDILGPENTV
+437 AQHQFDLLRPEHTV
-451 FEELLSIATD
+451 YEELLSIATD
-461 ESQTELRTI
+461 ESQTQLRTL
-470 LGTFLFSGDEIDKRV
+470 LGTFLFSGDEIEKKV

-503 RPANFLLLDEPT
+503 KPANLLLLDEPT

-551 NKIVEIDKGIP
+551 NKVIEIDKGIP
-562 HLYPG
+562 HIYPG
-567 NYEYY
+567 NYDYY

-579 EKEEVPKEVGA
+579 RMEEAQKDVRPM
-590 IPSGPEAHPGR
+590 PSRPGSAPEGLLPRREAHPGR
-601 RQEPSL
+601 RQASPSSQ
-607 PIKKRASYRTKEERR
+607 KKKPSVRIKEERR

-630 FKRQLSSLEKRFQEV
+630 FRKQLSGLEKRFEEA
-645 EKSLHATTQ
+645 EKSLQEATQ
-654 KLDHLNQRLSD
+654 KLDHLNQKLSD
-665 PSLYLNQQETYETVQ
+665 PNLYHNQKETYETVQ
-680 THKQVKEQVRELT
+680 AHKQIREQVRQLT
-693 QLWEFLALELEEL
+693 QLWEFLALEMEEM
-706 KMASLLSTAKD
+706 KMMHIMSNANE